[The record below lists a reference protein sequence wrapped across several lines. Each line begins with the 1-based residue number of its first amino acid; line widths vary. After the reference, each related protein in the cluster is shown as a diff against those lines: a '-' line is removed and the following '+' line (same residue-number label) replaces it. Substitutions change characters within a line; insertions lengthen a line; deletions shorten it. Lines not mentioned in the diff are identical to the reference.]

1 MQFNRQRTNLIDC
14 DEHGTGTELFV
25 VEGLSASNSVARV
38 RDARFQAVLPMQ
50 GKPMNA
56 AKASRQSVRRN
67 EWFVALVDALGCGWE
82 PTSNASMRFDR
93 VLLLFDP
100 DADGIHCGLL
110 VLLFFERYLRP
121 ILESNRLS
129 VVKAPMF
136 EIRATGYGDR
146 LHAYSEDHLR
156 RLREALDERKID
168 HRSQRY
174 RGLAS
179 LSAGAL
185 HETCIDPESRTA
197 HLLEAT
203 DAAEARRV
211 LGPKKKA
218 ML

>member
-1 MQFNRQRTNLIDC
+1 MQFISQKTNLIDC
-14 DEHGTGTELFV
+14 AEHGTGTELFV

-38 RDARFQAVLPMQ
+38 RDTRYQAVLPMQ

-56 AKASRQSVRRN
+56 TKASRRSVQRN
-67 EWFVALVDALGCGWE
+67 DWFCALVEVLGCGWE
-82 PTSNASMRFDR
+82 PATDTSTRFDR

-121 ILESNRLS
+121 ILDNNRLS

-136 EIRATGYGDR
+136 EVRATGYHDR

-156 RLREALDERKID
+156 RLREALDEKKIE
-168 HRSQRY
+168 HQSQRF

-179 LSAGAL
+179 LSEEAL
-185 HETCIDPESRTA
+185 RETCIDPESRTA
-197 HLLEAT
+197 HLLEAA
-203 DAAEARRV
+203 DAAQARRV
-211 LGPKKKA
+211 LGPK
-218 ML
+218 